1 MLGLYAWFLR
11 LESLP
16 VFQAAPSSAFGHHS
30 DCPAF
35 EVIRP
40 CLEPAVLPRIIQPNW
55 PAHFTDSGTQKNIS
69 ENHKMP
75 D

>member
-1 MLGLYAWFLR
+1 MPLDIKVIA
-11 LESLP
+11 LP
-16 VFQAAPSSAFGHHS
+16 
-30 DCPAF
+30 F